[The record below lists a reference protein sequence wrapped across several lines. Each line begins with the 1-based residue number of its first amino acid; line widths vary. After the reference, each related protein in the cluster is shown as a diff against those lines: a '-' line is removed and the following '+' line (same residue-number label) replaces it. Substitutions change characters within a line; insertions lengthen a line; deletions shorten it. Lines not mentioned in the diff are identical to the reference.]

1 MKQRQFG
8 LIGYP
13 LSHSFS
19 PGYFAA
25 KFEALHIED
34 AEYKLYPI
42 EEITQVKA
50 LLAGSIKGINVTIP
64 YKEQVIPFL
73 DELDPEAEGIG
84 AVNTIKI
91 ENGKSTGY
99 NTDVYGFEQSL
110 LSICPD
116 GLPGRALILGTGGAA
131 KAVRYTLE
139 KHGVEYMIVSRSK
152 GDINYKELT
161 ERIIEDHLLIV
172 NTTPLGMYP
181 NVSESPTIPYE
192 HIGRN
197 HVLYDLIYNPTKT
210 MFLQKGE
217 INGARIKNGHDMLK
231 LQAERA
237 WEIWNK
243 NN

>member
-19 PGYFAA
+19 PGYFAT
-25 KFEALHIED
+25 KFEALGIED

-42 EEITQVKA
+42 AEIGLVKG
-50 LLAGSIKGINVTIP
+50 LLDGKLEGINVTIP

-73 DELDPEAEGIG
+73 DELDPEAAGIG

-91 ENGKSTGY
+91 KNGRSIGY

-110 LSICPD
+110 LAICPE
-116 GLPGRALILGTGGAA
+116 GLPRKALILGTGGAS
-131 KAVRYTLE
+131 KAVKYSLE
-139 KHGVEYMIVSRSK
+139 KHGVKFMIVSRSK
-152 GDINYKELT
+152 GDIYYKNLT
-161 ERIIEDHLLIV
+161 KKIIKEHLLIV

-181 NVSESPTIPYE
+181 NISESPAIPYE
-192 HIGRN
+192 HIGRD

-210 MFLQKGE
+210 MFLENGE

-237 WEIWNK
+237 WEIWN
-243 NN
+243 NNN